1 MKKLAVAI
9 DGPAGAG
16 KSTVAQIVARRLGY
30 TYIDTG
36 AMYRAVTWQVMRQ
49 GIDLNDEKLVV
60 QTAKNMHITLSFT
73 NRVNVFA
80 DGTDVTD
87 AIREREVSNQVS
99 AVAKLSAVR
108 ELLCKVQQEM
118 GASGAVVMDGRDIGT
133 HVLPHAE
140 VKIFMVASLA
150 ERAKRRVLELKAKG
164 GSTDLS
170 LADIEREIAARD
182 AQDSS
187 RAAAP
192 LVQAADAV
200 VIDTTDL
207 TIEATVQKIL
217 AICEKA
223 RNF

>member
-1 MKKLAVAI
+1 L
-9 DGPAGAG
+9 
-16 KSTVAQIVARRLGY
+16 Q
-30 TYIDTG
+30 
-36 AMYRAVTWQVMRQ
+36 Q
-49 GIDLNDEKLVV
+49 GIDFNDEKLVA

-73 NRVNVFA
+73 NRVHVFA
-80 DGTDVTD
+80 DGADVTD
-87 AIREREVSNQVS
+87 AIRERAVSNQVS
-99 AVAKLSAVR
+99 AVAKLGAVR
-108 ELLCKVQQEM
+108 EILLKAQQEM

-140 VKIFMVASLA
+140 VKIFMIASLA
-150 ERAKRRVLELKAKG
+150 ERAKRRALELKAKS
-164 GSTDLS
+164 GSSDLS
-170 LADIEREIAARD
+170 LADIEKEIAARD

-217 AICEKA
+217 DICEKA